1 MMIIVLNCT
10 SSIVFSCLRLYFYS
24 DKVTRGV
31 KTATFACQ
39 CDAYFESQAICQPSR
54 LNRSSIGFA

>member
-1 MMIIVLNCT
+1 MMIIVLDCT
-10 SSIVFSCLRLYFYS
+10 SSIVFSCLRLHFYS

-39 CDAYFESQAICQPSR
+39 CDEYFESQVLCQPSR
-54 LNRSSIGFA
+54 LDRSSIGFA